1 MSVSNDSHVMSC
13 DSHVT
18 MCDDELACDLLHT
31 PHLQGHVANEV
42 ETEQIVHNAMTTAH
56 DSGEFTS
63 YLQHRGSVPT
73 FWSQVSGSRAGSRL
87 CTTLLPKASC
97 YTVYHPAPPF
107 KTFLCPA

>member
-1 MSVSNDSHVMSC
+1 MSVSNDSHVT
-13 DSHVT
+13 V
-18 MCDDELACDLLHT
+18 CDDELACDIRHI

-73 FWSQVSGSRAGSRL
+73 FWSQVSGSRVGNRL
-87 CTTLLPKASC
+87 FNTCCPRPLVRQFTILLPRSKPLSAQ
-97 YTVYHPAPPF
+97 
-107 KTFLCPA
+107 LN